1 MESDIHELY
10 KRLDRLTE
18 HLDEEWAV
26 LALIDLYAKA
36 SACAGA
42 HDLTDFIPMAINENA
57 SSNVIEELHRKIATA
72 SDPWLRN
79 EYASWLRM
87 PGVRQEETRRM
98 TNEQKK

>member
-1 MESDIHELY
+1 MEPGIHELY

-26 LALIDLYAKA
+26 LALIDLYADA
-36 SACAGA
+36 SECTGA
-42 HDLTDFIPMAINENA
+42 HDITDFIPMAIDQKA
-57 SSNVIEELHRKIATA
+57 CSNVVEELHRKIATA

-87 PGVRQEETRRM
+87 PGVRREETRRM
-98 TNEQKK
+98 TNEQKQ